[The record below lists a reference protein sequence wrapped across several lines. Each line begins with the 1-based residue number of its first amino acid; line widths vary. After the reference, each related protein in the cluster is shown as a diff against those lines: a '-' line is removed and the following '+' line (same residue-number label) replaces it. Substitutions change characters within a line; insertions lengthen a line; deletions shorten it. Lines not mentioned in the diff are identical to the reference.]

1 MDKDTRTELE
11 ELRAQVAELSK
22 ARAEQRTAEQAQQA
36 VPTPAES
43 EAQTESIGDVLK
55 SAADIDIDDSEALS
69 GHLDQLMEQLEH
81 EIRDLP
87 TITTLAVFSLGVLF
101 GRLLR

>member
-22 ARAEQRTAEQAQQA
+22 ARAEQRAAEQAQKA
-36 VPTPAES
+36 ASAPAEPV
-43 EAQTESIGDVLK
+43 AESVGDVLK
-55 SAADIDIDDSEALS
+55 AAADVDIDDAEALS
-69 GHLDQLMEQLEH
+69 GHLDQLMAQLEH